1 MCQAGDGRQEA
12 VGIQVKEGC
21 SSQFG
26 ERVLDIFDE
35 CVILFIS
42 QVCPSATLCPPLRS
56 WRPKQGRG
64 QAQVVRLLHRLTPP
78 PAHIAR
84 Q

>member
-42 QVCPSATLCPPLRS
+42 QVCPSATLCPPFDHGSPSRGGA
-56 WRPKQGRG
+56 RPKWFGSCI
-64 QAQVVRLLHRLTPP
+64 V
-78 PAHIAR
+78 
-84 Q
+84 